1 MTHLVSEDRVF
12 DPLESGRHSSVD
24 RIVDPG
30 PLGLSAFAT
39 TTFVL
44 SCVNAGLAP
53 KSVEPIVLPVALFYG
68 GLVQLLAGMWEFRKS
83 NTFGAVAFSS
93 YGAFWLSFVGY
104 IKFITPGLSTADA
117 GAATGLFLLAWTI
130 FTAYMTVASVRVSGT
145 VAAVF
150 VTLLA
155 TFILLT
161 TGAYT
166 GASEISQ
173 LGGYLGLL
181 TAVLAWYASFTG
193 ITNVTFATTVR
204 TRFSHTTR

>member
-1 MTHLVSEDRVF
+1 MTHLVSADRAV
-12 DPLESGRHSSVD
+12 DPLEGGRCSSID
-24 RIVDPG
+24 RIADPG

-53 KSVEPIVLPVALFYG
+53 KAVEPIVLPLALFYG
-68 GLVQLLAGMWEFRKS
+68 GLVQLLAGMWEFRRA
-83 NTFGAVAFSS
+83 NTFGAVAFTS

-104 IKFITPGLSTADA
+104 IKFIAPALSTADA
-117 GAATGLFLLAWTI
+117 GAATGLFLLAWAI
-130 FTAYMTVASVRVSGT
+130 FTAYLTVASFRVSGT

-155 TFILLT
+155 TFIMLT
-161 TGAYT
+161 IGAYT
-166 GASEISQ
+166 GALEINQ
-173 LGGYLGLL
+173 LGGYFGIL

-193 ITNVTFATTVR
+193 ITNVTPAHTVR
-204 TRFSHTTR
+204 TRFSPTAR

>member
-1 MTHLVSEDRVF
+1 MTHLVSEDRAF
-12 DPLESGRHSSVD
+12 TPLEDGRSSSVD
-24 RIVDPG
+24 RIADPG
-30 PLGLSAFAT
+30 PLGLSAFAA
-39 TTFVL
+39 TTFML

-53 KSVEPIVLPVALFYG
+53 KAVEPIVLPVALFYG
-68 GLVQLLAGMWEFRKS
+68 GLVQLLAGMWEFRRA

-93 YGAFWLSFVGY
+93 YGAFWLSFAGY
-104 IKFITPGLSTADA
+104 LKFIAPGLSMADA
-117 GAATGLFLLAWTI
+117 GAAIGLFLLGWTI

-166 GASEISQ
+166 GASGISEF
-173 LGGYLGLL
+173 GGYLGLL

-204 TRFSHTTR
+204 TGFSHTTR

>member
-1 MTHLVSEDRVF
+1 
-12 DPLESGRHSSVD
+12 
-24 RIVDPG
+24 
-30 PLGLSAFAT
+30 
-39 TTFVL
+39 
-44 SCVNAGLAP
+44 
-53 KSVEPIVLPVALFYG
+53 
-68 GLVQLLAGMWEFRKS
+68 
-83 NTFGAVAFSS
+83 
-93 YGAFWLSFVGY
+93 
-104 IKFITPGLSTADA
+104 
-117 GAATGLFLLAWTI
+117 
-130 FTAYMTVASVRVSGT
+130 